1 LPERRLGIFSQPLS
15 LAYTHAF
22 RKAVSGTVSIPP
34 NLGAGEADIHLFE
47 DVRGAAFGRRF

>member
-1 LPERRLGIFSQPLS
+1 LPEGRLGIFSQPLS